1 MSIMSAA
8 PEVQRAVHGPD
19 GAGVR
24 SYREGGKMAETIE
37 IKRYQYY
44 TFSSRDSS
52 IANSVILLY
61 GNAGYLGGA
70 FFGTSDE
77 PLKPAEQFPSGVY
90 GLYYD
95 NRDLPVIIDMLRN
108 EKPVYLIFNGAEN
121 TRISTTAEPVG
132 EGEE

>member
-1 MSIMSAA
+1 
-8 PEVQRAVHGPD
+8 
-19 GAGVR
+19 
-24 SYREGGKMAETIE
+24 MAETIE
-37 IKRYQYY
+37 IKQYQYY

-61 GNAGYLGGA
+61 GDAGYLGGA
-70 FFGTSDE
+70 FFSTSDE

-108 EKPVYLIFNGAEN
+108 EKPVYLIYNGADN

>member
-1 MSIMSAA
+1 
-8 PEVQRAVHGPD
+8 
-19 GAGVR
+19 
-24 SYREGGKMAETIE
+24 MADTIE
-37 IKRYQYY
+37 IKQYQYY

-61 GNAGYLGGA
+61 GDAGYLGGA
-70 FFGTSDE
+70 FFSTSDE

-90 GLYYD
+90 GLYYHY
-95 NRDLPVIIDMLRN
+95 RDLPGIIDMLRN
-108 EKPVYLIFNGAEN
+108 EKPVFLIFNGEQN